1 MYSHGSCALCVHN
14 RFSATVKDNYS
25 HSLWYFIKL
34 RHNRFFL
41 FWGCHPLQLLVFTR
55 RPCFVPDT
63 FVPQQ
68 PLCKHPPNWL
78 VCSMCA
84 LCLWNRSQSLSVCFF
99 LNYFLLTRLCCRSH
113 CRVFIP
119 EQHLPRA
126 ILASPT
132 KKANKKDIYT
142 HRDYFSVR
150 ATVQPQGG
158 SIHSPTR
165 ARTRH
170 QTCED
175 LQPAY
180 MWNWVATV
188 QNKHQEKYE

>member
-1 MYSHGSCALCVHN
+1 M
-14 RFSATVKDNYS
+14 
-25 HSLWYFIKL
+25 
-34 RHNRFFL
+34 
-41 FWGCHPLQLLVFTR
+41 
-55 RPCFVPDT
+55 
-63 FVPQQ
+63 PQQ

-84 LCLWNRSQSLSVCFF
+84 LCLWNRSKSLSVCFF

-165 ARTRH
+165 HVHGTRPAK
-170 QTCED
+170 TCSQRICETE
-175 LQPAY
+175 LLPY
-180 MWNWVATV
+180 KINTRRSTSKLCSERHVYV
-188 QNKHQEKYE
+188 